1 MIKPILVAGNTPPH
15 IVEFLDAQMPRTH
28 QSGWRNRLIPIFC
41 KILFVFF
48 HNPTR
53 PSLSEFIQ
61 KIFLLAAGD
70 DVRAR
75 GLAEE
80 FIKEL

>member
-1 MIKPILVAGNTPPH
+1 MKKILVAGNTDPS

-28 QSGWRNRLIPIFC
+28 QSGWRNRLVPIWC
-41 KILFVFF
+41 QILFVFF
-48 HNPTR
+48 HNPSR
-53 PSLSEFIQ
+53 SSLSEFIQ

-70 DVRAR
+70 DDKAR
-75 GLAEE
+75 GLAET